1 MEENKHKI
9 TSIKLVLIGD
19 SAVGKT
25 CIFDRLTNCEFISE
39 QIATI
44 GADNRDFAFTLE
56 NGKEIKII
64 YFIN

>member
-1 MEENKHKI
+1 MEENKNKI

-19 SAVGKT
+19 SSVGKT
-25 CIFDRLTNCEFISE
+25 CIFDRLTNFEFIEE

-56 NGKEIKII
+56 MEKKLK
-64 YFIN
+64 